1 MPDQKHRRETMVE
14 VMKFFG
20 MRPTDFRK
28 EWAELTD
35 TDRDQLKAVHADGSL
50 TY

>member
-1 MPDQKHRRETMVE
+1 MVK

-20 MRPTDFRK
+20 MSTTEFRK
-28 EWAELTD
+28 EWAQLTD
-35 TDRDQLKAVHADGSL
+35 QDREQIKAGVADGSL